1 MAVVPRDSGIS
12 VTLGHTN
19 YRIASRDLDE
29 KETEAFAQFCEEL
42 FNSAV
47 PSKLLKDPGVEQDVL
62 LALGWFIL
70 ARKLQQAD
78 EKLTLLLEQYHFE
91 RGNSMERKG
100 KSS

>member
-19 YRIASRDLDE
+19 YRISLNLDE
-29 KETEAFAQFCEEL
+29 KEAEAFAQFCEEL

-47 PSKLLKDPGVEQDVL
+47 PSKLLKDPGVEQDEL

-70 ARKLQQAD
+70 ARKLQRTD